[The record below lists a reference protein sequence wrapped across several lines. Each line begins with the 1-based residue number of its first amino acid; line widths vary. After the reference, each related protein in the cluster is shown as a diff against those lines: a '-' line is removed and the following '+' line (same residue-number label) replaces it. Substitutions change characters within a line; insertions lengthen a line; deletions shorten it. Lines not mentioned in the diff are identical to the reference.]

1 MSATTPQ
8 PTPPE
13 ASASAKRE
21 QTLFASD
28 MLVRRM
34 RGEDIASGVMPIES
48 VSFGKHH
55 WSEDSFHNE
64 MNNQIGR
71 YYVLV
76 QSTPDV
82 NSSNPTGVLGYCG
95 VWHIID
101 EGHVTTVAVNPDL
114 RGNALGEIQLV
125 HMMMVGRRF
134 NLRYV
139 TLEVRVSNY
148 SAQNLYYKYGFN
160 SVGTRPKYYQDNQED
175 ALIMTTPDIQSPEIT
190 TLFESLKEKLS
201 QRLNGLPAG
210 LGD

>member
-8 PTPPE
+8 PTPSDANP
-13 ASASAKRE
+13 AKRE
-21 QTLFASD
+21 QTLFAD
-28 MLVRRM
+28 DLVLRRM
-34 RGEDIASGVMPIES
+34 RSEDIASGVMPIES

-76 QSTPDV
+76 KSNPDTQ
-82 NSSNPTGVLGYCG
+82 NTNPTGVLGYCG
-95 VWHIID
+95 VWHIVD
-101 EGHVTTVAVNPDL
+101 EGHVTTVAVNPEL
-114 RGNALGEIQLV
+114 RGNALGEVQVV
-125 HMMMVGRRF
+125 HMMMVARRF

-139 TLEVRVSNY
+139 TLEVRVTNY
-148 SAQNLYYKYGFN
+148 GAQNLYYKYGFN

-175 ALIMTTPDIQSPEIT
+175 ALIMTTPDIQSPEFT
-190 TLFESLKEKLS
+190 TLFESLKDKLS
-201 QRLNGLPAG
+201 QRLKGLPAG